1 MQKKRVEVKD
11 LSEKVK
17 QGKKKFVRY
26 KEGAEL
32 YSVGLHT
39 IEQLAKDAKAVYHVK
54 GIVLINMEL
63 IDEYLEAF
71 RDEYDE
77 Y

>member
-54 GIVLINMEL
+54 GIVLINTEL